1 MHCPFESEAPAIPRG
16 FLTADF
22 NSDETEVERRQE
34 IFRFQ
39 VCPFLVR
46 SRSPPVN
53 VVALVKRESV
63 VLPPFRSLS
72 WKRLLHPAELLPRII
87 TNNPG

>member
-22 NSDETEVERRQE
+22 NSDETEVERLQE

-39 VCPFLVR
+39 AHPFLYR
-46 SRSPPVN
+46 SRSLTVN
-53 VVALVKRESV
+53 VVALVNRASV

-72 WKRLLHPAELLPRII
+72 WERLLHPAKLLLRII
-87 TNNPG
+87 HQ